1 MHIYVATYVNKLCTY
16 VLKNI
21 YDMHHLLISAETFSL
36 GGPAPN
42 LLIAVT
48 LTVTLLTKYPM
59 GTAGAVNIKYVDR
72 PVTFSKYSL

>member
-1 MHIYVATYVNKLCTY
+1 MYIHMYRKISL
-16 VLKNI
+16 

-48 LTVTLLTKYPM
+48 LTVTLLTKYPR
-59 GTAGAVNIKYVDR
+59 GTAGAVNIKYVVG
-72 PVTFSKYSL
+72 PVTFPKYPL